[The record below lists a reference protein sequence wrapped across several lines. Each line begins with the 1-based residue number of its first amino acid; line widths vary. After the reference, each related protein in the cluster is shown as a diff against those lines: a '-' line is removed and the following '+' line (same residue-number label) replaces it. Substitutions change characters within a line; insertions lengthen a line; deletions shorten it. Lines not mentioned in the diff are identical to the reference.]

1 MTNSTTFTAVSA
13 TDFRVKLKD
22 YLAGVKQGENYE
34 IVKHSTVI
42 GRLMAGNAVETPTTT
57 ISATNVRVKLKDVIV
72 ALDAGT
78 TYHILKHKKVLASL
92 VPANF
97 DVLTMVEEVT
107 AQDDVVTDAPEET
120 EEEAY
125 NRTND
130 AMEALSDALQNEPV
144 TPASDNSGYTGTT
157 DDLIY
162 MDEDEEKEPATSLLI
177 ENNED
182 HLDTLSSKQL
192 RDYADEH
199 GIEVP
204 ARSTKEQVK
213 SLIRSDMADMK
224 IDDHDYLDEEHDD
237 QYDAFFADLHKFSLK
252 TLKQQTDEQL
262 IEIGRSINVTIDPD
276 WHRIKM
282 INAITQ
288 ARR

>member
-1 MTNSTTFTAVSA
+1 MTTSISFDRVSA
-13 TDFRVKLKD
+13 TDFRVKLKS
-22 YLAGVKQGENYE
+22 YLAGVKQGESYE
-34 IVKHSTVI
+34 IVKHNTVI

-57 ISATNVRVKLKDVIV
+57 ISATNVRVKLKEVIV
-72 ALDAGT
+72 ALNEGT

-97 DVLTMVEEVT
+97 EFSSSPEES
-107 AQDDVVTDAPEET
+107 AQDDVVTDAPEEET

-162 MDEDEEKEPATSLLI
+162 LDEDEEKEPATSLLI

-237 QYDAFFADLHKFSLK
+237 QYDAFFADLQKFSLK
-252 TLKQQTDEQL
+252 SLKQQTEEEL

>member
-1 MTNSTTFTAVSA
+1 MTNSTSFVRVSA

-92 VPANF
+92 VPAGF
-97 DVLTMVEEVT
+97 DVLTMVEEE
-107 AQDDVVTDAPEET
+107 DVVADAPEET

-130 AMEALSDALQNEPV
+130 AMDALSDALQNELV
-144 TPASDNSGYTGTT
+144 TGTT

-252 TLKQQTDEQL
+252 TLKQQTEEEL

-276 WHRIKM
+276 WHRVKM

>member
-1 MTNSTTFTAVSA
+1 MTNSTSVVRVSA
-13 TDFRVKLKD
+13 TDFRVKLKN
-22 YLAGVKQGENYE
+22 YLAGVNQGESYE
-34 IVKHSTVI
+34 IVKNNTVM
-42 GRLMAGNAVETPTTT
+42 GRLMAGNAVETPTNT
-57 ISATNVRVKLKDVIV
+57 ISATNVRVKLKDVLV

-92 VPANF
+92 VPASF
-97 DVLTMVEEVT
+97 EFSSAPEES

-162 MDEDEEKEPATSLLI
+162 LDEDEEKEPATSLLI

-252 TLKQQTDEQL
+252 TLKQQTEEEL
-262 IEIGRSINVTIDPD
+262 IEIGRSINVTIEPD

>member
-1 MTNSTTFTAVSA
+1 MTNSTSFVRVSA

-22 YLAGVKQGENYE
+22 YLAGVKQGESYE

-92 VPANF
+92 VPAGF
-97 DVLTMVEEVT
+97 DVLTMVEEE
-107 AQDDVVTDAPEET
+107 DVVTDPPEET

-130 AMEALSDALQNEPV
+130 AMDALSDALQNELV
-144 TPASDNSGYTGTT
+144 TGTT

-252 TLKQQTDEQL
+252 TLKQQTEEEL
-262 IEIGRSINVTIDPD
+262 IEIGRSINVTIEPG

>member
-1 MTNSTTFTAVSA
+1 MTNSTSFVRVSA

-22 YLAGVKQGENYE
+22 YLAGVKQGESYE

-92 VPANF
+92 VPAGF
-97 DVLTMVEEVT
+97 DVLTMVEEE
-107 AQDDVVTDAPEET
+107 DVVTDAPEET

-130 AMEALSDALQNEPV
+130 AMDALSDALQNELV
-144 TPASDNSGYTGTT
+144 TGTT

-252 TLKQQTDEQL
+252 TLKQQTEEEL
-262 IEIGRSINVTIDPD
+262 IEIGRSINVTIEPG

>member
-1 MTNSTTFTAVSA
+1 MTNSTSVVRVSA
-13 TDFRVKLKD
+13 TDFRVKLKN
-22 YLAGVKQGENYE
+22 YLAGVNQGESYE
-34 IVKHSTVI
+34 IVKNNTVM

-57 ISATNVRVKLKDVIV
+57 ISATNVRVKLKDVLV

-92 VPANF
+92 VPAGF
-97 DVLTMVEEVT
+97 DVLTMVEE
-107 AQDDVVTDAPEET
+107 DDVVTDAPEET

-144 TPASDNSGYTGTT
+144 TPAYDNSGYTGTT

-162 MDEDEEKEPATSLLI
+162 LDEDEEKEPATSLLI

-252 TLKQQTDEQL
+252 TLKQQTEEEL
-262 IEIGRSINVTIDPD
+262 IEIGRSINVTIEPD